1 MSDCILKLPATF
13 AAHARAAGELRRVLA
28 ARGIGAKP
36 RYNAELVFEE
46 IISNII
52 RHGCSDHAQC
62 AIEVAIRF
70 EDNAIVMSFHDN
82 GPPFDPRAY
91 ELPLIPRSF
100 ESARDGGLGLLL
112 VTQSS
117 ERMEYEW
124 TRQNK
129 NHLTV
134 TIAIRSS
141 AGTAAG

>member
-1 MSDCILKLPATF
+1 MPDCILKLPATF

-28 ARGIGAKP
+28 GRGIGAKS

-52 RHGCSDHAQC
+52 RHACSDHAQC
-62 AIEVAIRF
+62 AIEVGLRF
-70 EDNAIVMSFHDN
+70 VDNAIVMSFQDN

-91 ELPLIPRSF
+91 ELPKMPRSF

-117 ERMEYEW
+117 ERIDYEW

-134 TIAIRSS
+134 TITLAEAGS
-141 AGTAAG
+141 AV

>member
-1 MSDCILKLPATF
+1 MSDCILKLPATL
-13 AAHARAAGELRRVLA
+13 AAHARAAGELRRLLA

-70 EDNAIVMSFHDN
+70 EDNAIIMSFHDN
-82 GPPFDPRAY
+82 GPPFDPRSY

-134 TIAIRSS
+134 TIAIRSG
-141 AGTAAG
+141 AGTSR